1 MTGEENLRMP
11 RQNKMFSGYVSAFFL
26 GVGTGK
32 KIPLG
37 RVFGNDPLWAVRF
50 GYCRDGYDF
59 LYRFPRMKTR
69 FPPYVAL
76 VCKAPYV
83 CRYIPLCK
91 LVRDLEERS
100 SARGSGWVPIVPTY
114 IPILLTYP
122 NRLRKD
128 WPGRQWIGGERGGK
142 GGAMRAYQKWFWRD
156 SIFSCDHRWS
166 RRMRSFLFCHNSFS
180 LSWSASYKLQS
191 REDYLYLTRHK
202 KLSRQFLLS

>member
-1 MTGEENLRMP
+1 MP

-59 LYRFPRMKTR
+59 LYRFPHMKTR

-100 SARGSGWVPIVPTY
+100 SACGSGWVPITYLHTYSTYVPE
-114 IPILLTYP
+114 PAQKRLTG
-122 NRLRKD
+122 KTMD
-128 WPGRQWIGGERGGK
+128 WGGK
-142 GGAMRAYQKWFWRD
+142 GIG
-156 SIFSCDHRWS
+156 
-166 RRMRSFLFCHNSFS
+166 FL
-180 LSWSASYKLQS
+180 
-191 REDYLYLTRHK
+191 
-202 KLSRQFLLS
+202 